1 MNTQQKLQLIIGVM
15 IFLITTT
22 LTYCIVVPT
31 RETNTTADI
40 LTNKMTNI
48 STNTTSNNNP
58 LTNFYHITTSITV
71 GGVIGIVTV
80 FLLFSANRH

>member
-1 MNTQQKLQLIIGVM
+1 M

-48 STNTTSNNNP
+48 STNTTSNINP
-58 LTNFYHITTSITV
+58 LTNFYHIAASITA

-80 FLLFSANRH
+80 FFLFSANRH